1 MMSMQ
6 KYFSSKILRDGIS
19 TSGRIDSHIFQPVTK
34 SMSKLVKENDLDDFF
49 KAASIEEQKELFQK
63 ISSGL
68 EDAVLLVNG

>member
-49 KAASIEEQKELFQK
+49 KAASIEELFQK